1 MATGRTIDPDPTE
14 IQTETQNLGIKYEND
29 VFQQFRDLG
38 YKVDPPAGPD
48 STKADLQ
55 IYLPKSNPSTEPV
68 KIELKEKLSAD
79 FGQLNLDFDFDVDGF
94 YIDENKK
101 SNQAESAQV
110 LIALNKS
117 FNAIDKINRFWN
129 PMGPGKTPNRFHPDY
144 KTWNLQTRV
153 SKYILDTQKFPSP
166 PSDFISGPQ
175 VVDGVEKYY
184 NSKGVY
190 YLQIK
195 NKGLYYM
202 GSNPRNWN
210 CSSLSDKIGGGHIRI
225 RVKPNSKN
233 KDKWSFLMALK
244 LEALGTSDTS
254 LDPWD
259 RDALKKISSQDFA

>member
-14 IQTETQNLGIKYEND
+14 IQNLGIQYEID
-29 VFQQFRDLG
+29 VVQQFSGLG

-79 FGQLNLDFDFDVDGF
+79 FGQLNLDFDFDVGGF

-117 FNAIDKINRFWN
+117 FNAIDKINGFWN

-166 PSDFISGPQ
+166 HSDFISGPQ

-233 KDKWSFLMALK
+233 KDRWSFLMALK
-244 LEALGTSDTS
+244 LGALSKSDTS
-254 LDPWD
+254 LDPWN
-259 RDALKKISSQDFA
+259 RNALEKISSQDFA